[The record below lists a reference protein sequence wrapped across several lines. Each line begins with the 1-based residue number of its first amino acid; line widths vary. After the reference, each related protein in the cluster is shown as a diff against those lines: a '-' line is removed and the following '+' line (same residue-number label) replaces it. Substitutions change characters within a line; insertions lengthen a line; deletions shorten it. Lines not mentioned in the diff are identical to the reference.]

1 MNFFFVW
8 FPYGS
13 EIFARGCFIMPNK
26 LWFYEPSRNDEF
38 YEAESVRS

>member
-1 MNFFFVW
+1 MNIMQVEGMDGFSLIIPGMNFFFVW

-26 LWFYEPSRNDEF
+26 L
-38 YEAESVRS
+38 